1 MPIFLLEVGQLEHK
15 TLRTIGA
22 SVVLVALAAA
32 GITQVT
38 ASGAPIPAE
47 IAVDSTTTTESSDV
61 ESTPTTAAIEE
72 PFTYRLGL
80 LAGITTDNFWAFYG
94 DEPSVWNAYVL
105 GPTKPALFTQSD
117 STGTLQAELAEQMT
131 NPVFDE
137 NGWRVRIDLRS
148 DLSWSD
154 GTPITARDLVFTF
167 ETVRRLDLGGS
178 WADAFP
184 EIVESVHADSDHEL
198 RIEFTER
205 PRLSVWPYG
214 VGVAPIMAEHAWKTL
229 DDLFDAGQLYELSG
243 TGDVGGGPLTLE
255 AVSET
260 EIRSVANP
268 GYPIARVPD
277 VVTYSVLANE
287 AAAAAALEAGEI
299 DAILSPRGVGSA
311 TLDDSVGIELVA
323 SPANAVRY
331 LGFNLRRAPMADD
344 DFRKALALLL
354 DREGLSAEIGAG
366 PPAWSLVPEANVRWY
381 DAGAVESITKP
392 FRATP
397 AKRLRAAIEGLAAA
411 GYAWGQ
417 PPSLS
422 DQGEW
427 VAGTGLTIDG
437 VTPQPVTILTPGD
450 EYDPSRVEYVEE
462 IAIVLD
468 VLGFDARPVVT
479 DFDTVVD
486 LVFTPGEGGA
496 YGYDMYVLGWTLGDP
511 ALPRHYEA
519 LFGEGGVLNNT
530 GYASKKF
537 TSALDA
543 FQGAFSNQDAKTA
556 LWEMEEILAQDLPYL
571 PLYTSEIVEAY
582 RSDRVEYDDTV
593 GLGGWQARLG
603 GIRDVNP
610 AG

>member
-1 MPIFLLEVGQLEHK
+1 MPIFFVEVGPLEQK

-22 SVVLVALAAA
+22 SVILVALVAAA
-32 GITQVT
+32 IPQIT
-38 ASGAPIPAE
+38 ASGSTTPVE
-47 IAVDSTTTTESSDV
+47 IAVDSTSTTTNPDAH
-61 ESTPTTAAIEE
+61 PTSPTAVIDE

-80 LAGITTDNFWAFYG
+80 LSGITTDNFWAFYG
-94 DEPSVWNAYVL
+94 EEPSVWNAYVL
-105 GPTKPALFTQSD
+105 GPTKPALFTQAG

-131 NPVFDE
+131 SPVFDE
-137 NGWRVRIDLRS
+137 NGWRIRVDLRS

-154 GTPITARDLVFTF
+154 GTPVTARDFVFTF

-178 WADAFP
+178 WAEAFP
-184 EIVESVHADSDHEL
+184 EVVESVHADSDHEL

-214 VGVAPIMAEHAWKTL
+214 VGVAPIMAQHAWE
-229 DDLFDAGQLYELSG
+229 DLTDVEDAGELYEMSG
-243 TGDVGGGPLTLE
+243 IGDVGGGPLTLD

-260 EIRSVANP
+260 EIRSIANP
-268 GYPIARVPD
+268 GYSIAEAPD
-277 VVTYSVLANE
+277 AVVYSVLGDE
-287 AAAAAALEAGEI
+287 SAAVAALEAGEI
-299 DAILSPRGVGSA
+299 DGLLSPRGVGSGVLEDA
-311 TLDDSVGIELVA
+311 VGIELVA

-331 LGFNLRRAPMADD
+331 LGFNLRRIPMADAE
-344 DFRKALALLL
+344 FRKAVALLL

-392 FRATP
+392 HRTKP
-397 AKRLRAAIEGLAAA
+397 AERLESAIEGLVAA
-411 GYAWGQ
+411 GYAWEQ
-417 PPSLS
+417 PPSVS
-422 DQGEW
+422 EQGEW
-427 VAGTGLTIDG
+427 LAGSGLTIDG
-437 VTPQPVTILTPGD
+437 IVPQPVTVLTPGE
-450 EYDPSRVEYVEE
+450 EYDPSRVDYVEE
-462 IAIVLD
+462 IADVLG

-496 YGYDMYVLGWTLGDP
+496 HEYDMYVLGWTLGDP

-530 GYASKKF
+530 GYGSKRF
-537 TSALDA
+537 ASALEA
-543 FQGAFSNQDAKTA
+543 YQGAFSHQDAKSA
-556 LWEMEEILAQDLPYL
+556 LWEMEAILAQDLPYL
-571 PLYTSEIVEAY
+571 PLYTTQIIEAY
-582 RSDRVEYDDTV
+582 RSDRVEFDDTV

-603 GIRDVNP
+603 GIRDVQP